1 MSAIPAAA
9 SSLAGKKV
17 LITGAAGFIGSH
29 LCEAAVAAGA
39 KVRAVIHYNGRGDLG
54 HLATLDEP
62 VRRELEIVPSDVRDR
77 TAMRKA
83 VEGCDIVL
91 HLAALIGIPYS
102 YQAPQSYVDVNVV
115 GTLNILE
122 ACRDVG
128 VGRLVHTSTSE
139 TYGTAQYVPIDEKHP
154 LHAQSPYAA
163 TKVAADQLA
172 YSYYASFQ
180 APVVIVRPF
189 NTYGPRQSMR
199 AVIPTIIA
207 QALAGDRLKL
217 GSLTPVRD
225 FLYVKDTARGFLAA
239 ATANESVLGEVL
251 NLGTGAGV
259 TIGEVVDRVA
269 KRLGKKLNVTTSD
282 DRLRPEKSEVLQ
294 LLCSAEKTKRLTGW
308 TPTVDL
314 DAGLAETIAWIEKH
328 QDKYRPQE
336 YAV

>member
-1 MSAIPAAA
+1 MTT
-9 SSLAGKKV
+9 SLAGKRV
-17 LITGAAGFIGSH
+17 LITGAGGFIGSH
-29 LCEAAVAAGA
+29 LTEQAVAAGA
-39 KVRAVIHYNGRGDLG
+39 KVRAIVHYNGRGDLG
-54 HLATLDEP
+54 HLTQLDTAARAS
-62 VRRELEIVPSDVRDR
+62 VEIVSSDVRDR
-77 TAMRKA
+77 TAMKQA
-83 VEGCDIVL
+83 VEGCDVVL

-102 YQAPQSYVDVNVV
+102 YRAPQSYVDVNIV

-128 VGRLVHTSTSE
+128 VARLVHTSTSE

-172 YSYYASFQ
+172 YSYFASFQ
-180 APVVIVRPF
+180 TPVVIVRPF

-207 QALAGDRLKL
+207 QALAGDQLKL

-239 ATANESVLGEVL
+239 ATANDSVLGEVL
-251 NLGTGAGV
+251 NLGTGVGV
-259 TIGEVVDRVA
+259 TIGDVVDRVG
-269 KRLGKKLNVTTSD
+269 KRLNKQLKVTTND

-308 TPTVDL
+308 EPQVDL
-314 DAGLAETIAWIEKH
+314 DAGLAETIAWIDQH
-328 QDKYRPQE
+328 RDKYRAGE

>member
-1 MSAIPAAA
+1 MT
-9 SSLAGKKV
+9 LAGKKV

-29 LCEAAVAAGA
+29 LTDLLVKSGA
-39 KVRAVIHYNGRGDLG
+39 KVRAVAHYNGRGDLG
-54 HLATLDEP
+54 NLAFLDDA
-62 VRRELEIVPSDVRDR
+62 VTRELDVVLSDVRDR

-83 VEGCDIVL
+83 VEGCDYVF

-102 YQAPQSYVDVNVV
+102 YQAPQSYVDVNIV
-115 GTLNILE
+115 GTLNLLE

-128 VGRLVHTSTSE
+128 VARMVHTSTSE
-139 TYGTAQYVPIDEKHP
+139 TYGTAQYVPIDEQHP

-172 YSYYASFQ
+172 YSYYASFHT
-180 APVVIVRPF
+180 PVVTVRPF

-207 QALAGDRLKL
+207 QALAGDQLRL

-225 FLYVKDTARGFLAA
+225 FLFVRDTARGFVAA
-239 ATANESVLGEVL
+239 ATAENVLGEVL
-251 NLGTGAGV
+251 NLGTGVGV
-259 TIGEVVDRVA
+259 TVGDVVERVG
-269 KRLGKKLNVTTSD
+269 RSLNKKLHVTTSD

-294 LLCSAEKTKRLTGW
+294 LLCSAEKSQRLAGW

-328 QDKYRPQE
+328 RDRYRAQG

>member
-1 MSAIPAAA
+1 MK
-9 SSLAGKKV
+9 LAGRNV
-17 LITGAAGFIGSH
+17 LVTGAGGFIGSH
-29 LCEAAVAAGA
+29 LTELLVAEGA
-39 KVRAVIHYNGRGDLG
+39 RVRAVVHYNGRGDLG
-54 HLATLDEP
+54 NLALIDENSLRQLD
-62 VRRELEIVPSDVRDR
+62 VVLSDVRDR

-83 VEGCDIVL
+83 VEGCDVVF

-102 YQAPQSYVDVNVV
+102 YQAPQSYIDVNII
-115 GTLNILE
+115 GTLNLLE

-128 VGRLVHTSTSE
+128 VARMVHTSTSE

-172 YSYYASFQ
+172 YSYFASFGT
-180 APVVIVRPF
+180 PVVTVRPF

-207 QALAGDRLKL
+207 QALAGDQLKL

-225 FLYVKDTARGFLAA
+225 FLYVRDTARGFLAA
-239 ATANESVLGEVL
+239 ATTDGVLGEVL
-251 NLGTGAGV
+251 NLGTGTGV
-259 TIGEVVDRVA
+259 TVGEVVDRVA
-269 KRLGKKLNVTTSD
+269 KRLGKKLRVTTSD
-282 DRLRPEKSEVLQ
+282 DRVRPEKSEVLQ
-294 LLCSAEKTKRLTGW
+294 LLCSAEKTNKLTGW

-314 DAGLAETIAWIEKH
+314 DAGLAETIEWIANH
-328 QDKYRPQE
+328 QDRYRPGQ